1 MQVVPS
7 LDDQQQVMLNQPWQA
22 FTAADGNM
30 IVADLD
36 CVHVF
41 SSDGLCVNELK
52 PPHLQGE
59 HWNVDV
65 MCNGLRGKLVAW
77 ELEENTEDTF
87 HIQVLDAAVRCC
99 GLFWLPCQSLA

>member
-41 SSDGLCVNELK
+41 SSDGLCQATT
-52 PPHLQGE
+52 PAG
-59 HWNVDV
+59 
-65 MCNGLRGKLVAW
+65 GA
-77 ELEENTEDTF
+77 LEC
-87 HIQVLDAAVRCC
+87 RCHVQWPERRAC
-99 GLFWLPCQSLA
+99 CLGT